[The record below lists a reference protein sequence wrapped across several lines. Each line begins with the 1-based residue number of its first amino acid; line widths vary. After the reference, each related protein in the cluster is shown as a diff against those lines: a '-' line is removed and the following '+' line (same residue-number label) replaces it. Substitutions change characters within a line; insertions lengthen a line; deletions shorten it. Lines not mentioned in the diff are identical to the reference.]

1 MRRKRNPL
9 GSALF
14 YVKIIFISWNQV
26 DKFLKMEY
34 TEDREKTVN
43 WTLTTLAEPRLS
55 KRETKEEWKN
65 EKEREFLDNDIG
77 VNRVDWFGNN
87 HWRLPS

>member
-1 MRRKRNPL
+1 MKK
-9 GSALF
+9 F
-14 YVKIIFISWNQV
+14 VKNQV

-55 KRETKEEWKN
+55 KR
-65 EKEREFLDNDIG
+65 
-77 VNRVDWFGNN
+77 
-87 HWRLPS
+87 

>member
-1 MRRKRNPL
+1 MKKIY
-9 GSALF
+9 F
-14 YVKIIFISWNQV
+14 VKNQV

-55 KRETKEEWKN
+55 KRQTKEEWKN